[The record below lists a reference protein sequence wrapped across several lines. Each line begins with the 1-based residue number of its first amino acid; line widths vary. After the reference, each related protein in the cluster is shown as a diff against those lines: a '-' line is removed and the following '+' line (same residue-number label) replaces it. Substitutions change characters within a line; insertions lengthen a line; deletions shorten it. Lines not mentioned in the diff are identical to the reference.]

1 MLLIERKGRFMEA
14 NQYVIERGGEFSD
27 VSPIFIGE
35 HICDSGHSFGPYMRE
50 YYLIHFCLSG
60 CGVLKD
66 KNGVHKISAGD
77 LFIIRPGEITTY
89 TADKK
94 TPWNYYWIA
103 FSGSHA
109 GTFMSAESVYKTP
122 DDMGERLKELVLS
135 GVYTPEIYI
144 SFIYELMHRLF
155 LEKTDSRDDDKV
167 EKLRQYIR
175 YNYMENLRVSA
186 LAHSFGFERSYL
198 YRIFKN
204 RYGVGIKEYIT
215 EVRMEYASKFL
226 SEGYTVGESAHL
238 VGYDDE
244 FNFSKSFKRRF
255 GVSPSELRAR
265 AREGKS

>member
-1 MLLIERKGRFMEA
+1 MSNILIK
-14 NQYVIERGGEFSD
+14 
-27 VSPIFIGE
+27 
-35 HICDSGHSFGPYMRE
+35 DSGKRLTYNVSWFIVTNPL
-50 YYLIHFCLSG
+50 YLKF
-60 CGVLKD
+60 K
-66 KNGVHKISAGD
+66 KINFETI
-77 LFIIRPGEITTY
+77 LFQS
-89 TADKK
+89 KK
-94 TPWNYYWIA
+94 
-103 FSGSHA
+103 
-109 GTFMSAESVYKTP
+109 
-122 DDMGERLKELVLS
+122 
-135 GVYTPEIYI
+135 IYI

-155 LEKTDSRDDDKV
+155 LERSIARNGDKI

-215 EVRMEYASKFL
+215 EVRMEYAGKFL
-226 SEGYTVGESAHL
+226 SDGYTVSESAHM

>member
-1 MLLIERKGRFMEA
+1 MEA
-14 NQYVIERGGEFSD
+14 KQYVIERGGEFSD
-27 VSPIFIGE
+27 ISPIFIGE
-35 HICDSGHSFGPYMRE
+35 HNCDSGHSFGPYVRE

-66 KNGVHKISAGD
+66 KNGNHKISSGD
-77 LFIIRPGEITTY
+77 LFIIRPGEITKY

-94 TPWNYYWIA
+94 TPWSYCWIA
-103 FSGSHA
+103 FHGSRA
-109 GTFMSAESVYKTP
+109 NAFATAESVFKTP
-122 DDMGERLKELVLS
+122 GGMGKRFKELIAL
-135 GVYTPEIYI
+135 GIHTPEIYI

-155 LEKTDSRDDDKV
+155 LERSGARDGDKI

-198 YRIFKN
+198 YRIFKK

-215 EVRMEYASKFL
+215 EVRMEYAGKFL
-226 SEGYTVGESAHL
+226 SDGYTVSESAHM